1 MGRELRNG
9 SVQTA
14 ALLQRLG
21 NVFGDVFF
29 AFNSKL
35 SSEH

>member
-9 SVQTA
+9 SVSTA
-14 ALLQRLG
+14 ALLRRLV
-21 NVFGDVFF
+21 NVFSDVFF
-29 AFNSKL
+29 DPNSKL